1 VDDARRIR
9 DLTRVLDAE
18 RNTARERIAK
28 LVQQLDQERQRR
40 IAAERRAGMLRA
52 TLARLMAE
60 RRQQEPPG
68 QVALPG
74 AETPAGAPEGRQS

>member
-1 VDDARRIR
+1 MDDARRIR

-28 LVQQLDQERQRR
+28 LVQQLDIERQRR

-60 RRQQEPPG
+60 RRAQEAAGRALSPG
-68 QVALPG
+68 PG
-74 AETPAGAPEGRQS
+74 RQTPAEVPEGL